1 MFQEINNG
9 ILFEVKI
16 IPKSSKNEII
26 GWEENHLKVKIKEIP
41 EKGKANKELIGFLS
55 KTLKTAKSNIKIV
68 KGETSRIKKVEI
80 YGINAATA
88 AERLLATPEK

>member
-26 GWEENHLKVKIKEIP
+26 GWEENRLKVKIKEIP

-55 KTLKTAKSNIKIV
+55 KTLKIAKSNIKIV

-88 AERLLATPEK
+88 AELLATPEK

>member
-1 MFQEINNG
+1 MFQEIKNG

-16 IPKSSKNEII
+16 IPKSSKNEIV

-55 KTLKTAKSNIKIV
+55 KTLKIAKSNIKIV

-80 YGINAATA
+80 CGINAATA
-88 AERLLATPEK
+88 AELLATSEK